1 VNRAVMWLLLAVVAA
16 AAAVLS
22 FSALMQLAALC
33 GFDARLGWLLP
44 ITIDAGAAAGCLV
57 WLGRIG
63 PGNFPGHTAGA
74 ASYARS
80 MTLALLASSVAGN
93 ATVHALTAYRIV
105 PPWWLVVAV
114 SAVPPVVLGATVHLA
129 VLVGRPGNASSKL
142 DEAFG
147 GPGEDSSGWAPG
159 DPGAAPGEAGEPAGD
174 AGGPAGEDRA
184 AVLIAEGAGR
194 RRLAAELD
202 ISEHA
207 ARRMLD
213 AARNGTRE
221 GVWS

>member
-1 VNRAVMWLLLAVVAA
+1 MWLLLGIVAVAA
-16 AAAVLS
+16 AVFS

-57 WLGRIG
+57 WLGRSEA
-63 PGNFPGHTAGA
+63 HDAAG
-74 ASYARS
+74 YARA

-129 VLVGRPGNASSKL
+129 VLVGRPDRKPTPVDSPDTLTATEWEWREADPGRSGRASGRGGRT
-142 DEAFG
+142 G
-147 GPGEDSSGWAPG
+147 GPGPGGGAHRRGRRAAAVGGRVGHLGARRAEDARRPGERGGAVTRSAPG
-159 DPGAAPGEAGEPAGD
+159 
-174 AGGPAGEDRA
+174 
-184 AVLIAEGAGR
+184 VVGR
-194 RRLAAELD
+194 
-202 ISEHA
+202 
-207 ARRMLD
+207 
-213 AARNGTRE
+213 
-221 GVWS
+221 